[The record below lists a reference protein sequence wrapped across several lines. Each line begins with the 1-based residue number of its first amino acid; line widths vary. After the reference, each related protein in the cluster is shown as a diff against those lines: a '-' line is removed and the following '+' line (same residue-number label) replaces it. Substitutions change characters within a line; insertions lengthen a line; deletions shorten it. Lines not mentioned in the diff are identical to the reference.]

1 MKISVPNFQNYG
13 VMTYRFRKIL
23 AWYIKLTCFVALV
36 HFSFAL
42 NARGYANVGIEIMSS
57 FASNFTINESLPL
70 LFYKD
75 FVKT

>member
-1 MKISVPNFQNYG
+1 MFI
-13 VMTYRFRKIL
+13 
-23 AWYIKLTCFVALV
+23 ALV

>member
-1 MKISVPNFQNYG
+1 MFI
-13 VMTYRFRKIL
+13 
-23 AWYIKLTCFVALV
+23 ALV
-36 HFSFAL
+36 QFSFAL